1 MAESSMSPFSP
12 KHAAL
17 VAEVLCGLTLAVAAS
32 GSEVGKVAGRAR
44 DAGSFSLLTYN
55 VAGLP
60 ELVSDSDPI
69 ANIPVISSL
78 LNLYDVAVVQEDF
91 AYHGVLAAHA
101 THPYQTPTLVPS
113 EKVGIGD
120 GLNEF
125 SRLPFSHFE
134 RVTWS
139 ACNGKLSDGSDCFAP
154 KGFTVAT
161 HELAPGV
168 EVDLYNVHM
177 DAGHSAGD
185 VSARGA
191 QSEQL
196 LATLLKRSAGHAV
209 IVAGDT
215 NMNRESDQ
223 EMLVAF
229 MKRAG
234 LVDTCRTLNCDDL
247 SRIDR
252 VMYRD
257 SPTLDLRAAKLT
269 VDTRFVTHDGK
280 DLSDHKAVGVVMEW
294 RTVRSTENLTVS
306 R

>member
-1 MAESSMSPFSP
+1 MAEFSMSPFSTL
-12 KHAAL
+12 KRGAL
-17 VAEVLCGLTLAVAAS
+17 VAPLLCGLTLSFTSS
-32 GSEVGKVAGRAR
+32 GSEITKRAER
-44 DAGSFSLLTYN
+44 ASNTGTFSLLTYN

-60 ELVSDSDPI
+60 ELVSDSDPV

-91 AYHGVLAAHA
+91 AYHGALAAHA
-101 THPYQTPTLVPS
+101 THQFQSPALVPN

-120 GLNEF
+120 GLNLF
-125 SRLPFSHFE
+125 SRMPFSHFE
-134 RVTWS
+134 RVTWT

-154 KGFTVAT
+154 KGFSVAT
-161 HELAPGV
+161 EEIAPGV
-168 EVDLYNVHM
+168 DLDLYNVHM
-177 DAGHSAGD
+177 DAGHSPGD
-185 VSARGA
+185 VGARGQ

-196 LATLLKRSAGHAV
+196 LGFLLKRSAGHAV

-223 EMLVAF
+223 EMLVSF

-234 LVDTCRTLNCDDL
+234 LVDSCRTLNCDDL

-257 SPTLDLRAAKLT
+257 SATLDLRAAKLA
-269 VDTRFVTHDGK
+269 VDSRFVTHDGK

-294 RTVRSTENLTVS
+294 HRTAPDSVTAS